1 MEKSKPLADAAGAV
15 VVIKLGVA
23 DAAGA
28 VVVTTLGADGELDA
42 RWDC

>member
-1 MEKSKPLADAAGAV
+1 MEKSKQLTDAAGAV
-15 VVIKLGVA
+15 VGIKLGVA

-28 VVVTTLGADGELDA
+28 VAVTELGADGELDA